1 MFADSVELYL
11 WIFSANVVAFAL
23 YGYDKHQAHYHEWRI
38 PEIVLLLAAVPLSA
52 FGALCG
58 MVIFSHKTRKTL
70 FLVAIP
76 VLLLLQ
82 VLGMA
87 YYFTHY

>member
-11 WIFSANVVAFAL
+11 FIFFANVVAFAV

-38 PEIVLLLAAVPLSA
+38 PEAVLVALAVPLSA

-58 MVIFSHKTRKTL
+58 MVIFKHKTRKAL
-70 FLVAIP
+70 FTIAVP

-82 VLGMA
+82 ILGMA
-87 YYFTHY
+87 WYFTHY